1 MYKMPQRILERG
13 GRVMQEKKDTYGQLM
28 MTKEYCGGCKA
39 SDACYARGI
48 KGILSMCPIF
58 REFFDEIYK
67 KAQEVE

>member
-1 MYKMPQRILERG
+1 
-13 GRVMQEKKDTYGQLM
+13 M

-67 KAQEVE
+67 KAQEEGKSDEDKK